1 MDEIYDV
8 HGVRV
13 ILENKADC
21 FTTLEVV
28 HHLWPRIP
36 GKFKDYVNSP
46 KPNGYDHAKSC
57 CSIPKKSSYRAN
69 LMFLNL

>member
-36 GKFKDYVNSP
+36 GKFKDYVSSP
-46 KPNGYDHAKSC
+46 KSNGYDHAKYC
-57 CSIPKKSSYRAN
+57 YTTMHKKMYATV
-69 LMFLNL
+69 LT